1 MEGTSS
7 TGIEDDDEGEEDDV
21 ESLTCVGCA
30 EEKDCC
36 HCAKIIEGFSQLNS
50 QLHSL
55 GLMKKVAEPA
65 FLSVIHSEVNSWY
78 LYIDTN
84 TLDAPYVCDGHC
96 LELI

>member
-7 TGIEDDDEGEEDDV
+7 TGTEDDDEGEEDDV

-65 FLSVIHSEVNSWY
+65 FLSVIHSEVNWY
-78 LYIDTN
+78 YIKDAHWIHHVSVMVH
-84 TLDAPYVCDGHC
+84 TL
-96 LELI
+96 L